1 MCQALGQHSIRA
13 ITKLNF
19 YFYFFFGYRTIHI
32 SLMDLNPLTKTKVK
46 TYKLFTVNFT
56 KTDSFL

>member
-19 YFYFFFGYRTIHI
+19 YFDFFFGYRTIHI
-32 SLMDLNPLTKTKVK
+32 SLMDLNPLTKVK

-56 KTDSFL
+56 KTDNFL